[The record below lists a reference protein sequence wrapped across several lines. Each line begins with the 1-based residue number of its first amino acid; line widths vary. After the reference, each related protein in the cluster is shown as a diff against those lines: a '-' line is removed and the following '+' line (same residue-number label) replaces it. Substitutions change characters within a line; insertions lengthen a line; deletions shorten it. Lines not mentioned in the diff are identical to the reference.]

1 MTLRSGARFLNHA
14 QVHDRQPDQ
23 IRVEPVL
30 QETFLETVLLCSYPG
45 TLTLTVLS
53 CLPPSSTS
61 HFYQPS
67 TTTCIISSIVDL
79 QTRGNQALQYA
90 EKHWV
95 LLTSLSTVQIIQPHS
110 SLIFTA
116 IYSLTLFYSLSFSQL
131 LSLPQ
136 FPKKRT
142 MFTAINYY
150 SLVAYMSVVMKTI
163 RRFVLAHK
171 KGIMECLQYEAVG

>member
-1 MTLRSGARFLNHA
+1 MALRSGARFLNHA

-79 QTRGNQALQYA
+79 QTRGKQALQYA

-136 FPKKRT
+136 FPKKK
-142 MFTAINYY
+142 NNVY
-150 SLVAYMSVVMKTI
+150 SYKLPKFS
-163 RRFVLAHK
+163 
-171 KGIMECLQYEAVG
+171 CLHVSGHEDHPEICACPLKRHHGMPTV